1 MAYISADRVYHNI
14 HEKST
19 LGVMKRD
26 LNYVGGIYAIVHNE
40 TQKLYIGSSM
50 YLDRRIVDHINNNHS
65 NIYLQNA
72 IAKHGLNNFSIY
84 ILELLPT
91 DEGLTSEELSVTL
104 IKLEE
109 KYIDS
114 FNDKY
119 KINPQAGKTRLGAKH
134 SEATRELMSRWRKE
148 NPVFLNKNHSPEVL
162 EGIL

>member
-1 MAYISADRVYHNI
+1 
-14 HEKST
+14 
-19 LGVMKRD
+19 
-26 LNYVGGIYAIVHNE
+26 
-40 TQKLYIGSSM
+40 M
-50 YLDRRIVDHINNNHS
+50 YLDRRIVDHIYNNNNS

-91 DEGLTSEELSVTL
+91 HEGLTSEELSVIL

-119 KINPQAGKTRLGAKH
+119 KINPQAGKTRLGGVKH
-134 SEATRELMSRWRKE
+134 SEATR
-148 NPVFLNKNHSPEVL
+148 
-162 EGIL
+162 

>member
-1 MAYISADRVYHNI
+1 
-14 HEKST
+14 
-19 LGVMKRD
+19 MKRD